1 MNSNVIYKY
10 GCNIGET
17 KGHLLVHQYEYLDRK
32 ILTEKPLNTMKKML
46 LPLESIAIS
55 KIIQLILLACPWLGM
70 WQIITILN

>member
-10 GCNIGET
+10 RRNIGET
-17 KGHLLVHQYEYLDRK
+17 KGHLLVHQYEYLDRT